1 MNKPKTIF
9 DLLTDITFNKVGWN
23 KQTDHNKKQF
33 SPYMINRL
41 LSMDHNMIELVN
53 YIQQYT
59 PTLGNEMTYNLYLDI
74 LPKKKSYNK
83 YINNNTV
90 NKQQKIIDFLSKQYE
105 MNDDEVAEILKR
117 STKQDIK
124 NELKRYGF
132 TDKQIKNDFKND

>member
-1 MNKPKTIF
+1 
-9 DLLTDITFNKVGWN
+9 
-23 KQTDHNKKQF
+23 
-33 SPYMINRL
+33 
-41 LSMDHNMIELVN
+41 MDHNMIELVN

-59 PTLGNEMTYNLYLDI
+59 PTLGNEMTYNVYLDI

-90 NKQQKIIDFLSKQYE
+90 NKQQKIIDFLSKQFE
-105 MNDDEVAEILKR
+105 MNDDEVVEILKR
-117 STKQDIK
+117 STKQEIN